1 MAYGEEGEARDGEK
15 LTYVGK
21 NSIGLFLTRGKNYYS
36 VCFGGK
42 GVQKL
47 RGNFTL

>member
-21 NSIGLFLTRGKNYYS
+21 NSIGLFLTRGK
-36 VCFGGK
+36 K
-42 GVQKL
+42 II
-47 RGNFTL
+47 TLCALEEGECRN